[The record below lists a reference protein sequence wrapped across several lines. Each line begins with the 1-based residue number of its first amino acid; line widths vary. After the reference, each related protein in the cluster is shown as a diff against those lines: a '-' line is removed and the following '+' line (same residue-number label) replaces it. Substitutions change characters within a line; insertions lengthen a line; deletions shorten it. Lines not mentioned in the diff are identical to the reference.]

1 MKILIPSPIR
11 CILTFL
17 AATILM
23 VSSAV
28 AQPANKIYELRTYS
42 INPGKMS
49 DALLRLSRAKALF
62 EEHGMTVVAYWTL
75 EPEGDDDTIIYLLGH
90 DDRDAARASWQGFHG
105 DPAWHKLYRDSIA
118 NGSLLSGIQS
128 QFMNPA
134 DFSPL
139 K

>member
-1 MKILIPSPIR
+1 
-11 CILTFL
+11 
-17 AATILM
+17 M

-28 AQPANKIYELRTYS
+28 AQPANNVYELRTYS

-49 DALLRLSRAKALF
+49 DALQRLSSAKALF
-62 EEHGMTVVAYWTL
+62 EKHGMTVVAYWTL
-75 EPEGDDDTIIYLLGH
+75 EPKGDDDTIIYLLGH
-90 DDRDAARASWQGFHG
+90 DDRGTARASWQGFHS

-128 QFMNPA
+128 QFMNPT

-139 K
+139 R